1 MKEYSIDKYQF
12 DVHQHPEYL
21 GTEVVASSTYAGKPV
36 NGKAI
41 CHVGDEYNE
50 EIGFQLAAA
59 RCAEK
64 VARKRMARANKM
76 YDEALRE
83 MTKAKKRL
91 DDMLIYQIDSRR
103 ALNKAEMN
111 VKNILKDL
119 K

>member
-36 NGKAI
+36 SGKAI
-41 CHVGDEYNE
+41 CHVGDEYDE
-50 EIGFQLAAA
+50 EVGFQLAAA

-64 VARKRMARANKM
+64 VAKKRMARANKM
-76 YDEALRE
+76 YAEALCE
-83 MTKAKKRL
+83 MNKAKRRL
-91 DDMLIYQIDSRR
+91 DDMLIYQIDSCR
-103 ALNKAEMN
+103 ALNKAEIK
-111 VKNILKDL
+111 VKEILRKV